1 MGAFCFEKLPDSRLC
16 SCCIGV
22 YLLTAKSV
30 LERKEPTMTNAIA
43 TEIRDRAEFMAIDE
57 LGNLWIGGDG
67 LKNADNRAD
76 VDRLLELGAITYG
89 GPGYYHVNKGYEN
102 LFNRL

>member
-1 MGAFCFEKLPDSRLC
+1 
-16 SCCIGV
+16 
-22 YLLTAKSV
+22 
-30 LERKEPTMTNAIA
+30 MTDAIA
-43 TEIRDRAEFMAIDE
+43 NEIRDRAEFMAVDE

-76 VDRLLELGAITYG
+76 VDRLLELGAITYDG
-89 GPGYYHVNKGYEN
+89 HGYYRVNKGYES

>member
-1 MGAFCFEKLPDSRLC
+1 M
-16 SCCIGV
+16 
-22 YLLTAKSV
+22 
-30 LERKEPTMTNAIA
+30 MTNAIA
-43 TEIRDRAEFMAIDE
+43 TEVRNAAQFMAVDE

-76 VDRLLELGAITYG
+76 VDRLLELEAITYDG
-89 GPGYYHVNKGYEN
+89 HGYYHVNKGYEN

>member
-1 MGAFCFEKLPDSRLC
+1 
-16 SCCIGV
+16 
-22 YLLTAKSV
+22 
-30 LERKEPTMTNAIA
+30 MTDAIA
-43 TEIRDRAEFMAIDE
+43 NEIRDRAEFMAVDE
-57 LGNLWIGGDG
+57 LGYLWIGGDG

-76 VDRLLELGAITYG
+76 VDRLLEFGAITYD

>member
-1 MGAFCFEKLPDSRLC
+1 
-16 SCCIGV
+16 
-22 YLLTAKSV
+22 
-30 LERKEPTMTNAIA
+30 MTDAIA
-43 TEIRDRAEFMAIDE
+43 NEIRDRAEFMAVDE

-76 VDRLLELGAITYG
+76 VDRLLELGAIIYD
-89 GPGYYHVNKGYEN
+89 GPGYYHVAEGYAS

>member
-1 MGAFCFEKLPDSRLC
+1 
-16 SCCIGV
+16 
-22 YLLTAKSV
+22 
-30 LERKEPTMTNAIA
+30 MTDAIA
-43 TEIRDRAEFMAIDE
+43 NEIRDRAEFMAVDE

-76 VDRLLELGAITYG
+76 VDRLLEFGAITYD